1 MPKMIG
7 KTMME
12 LVRSFRIEVKF
23 KAFLSRDFLRISL
36 ETDTF
41 PNSSYSTKLTKPVC
55 TLSLSL
61 MALLYSNMLKIE
73 SHFSF

>member
-1 MPKMIG
+1 MPEMIG

-41 PNSSYSTKLTKPVC
+41 PNSSYSTKTHKTSVY
-55 TLSLSL
+55 SLSF
-61 MALLYSNMLKIE
+61 MALLYSNMLKME